1 LRGPF
6 LLRPCWISIDL
17 PLELWYVISQ
27 PMDEKV
33 FIVDEDVKSR
43 DALYELVSRIGC
55 GVLTVPSGSAILDLL
70 KNERP
75 TLIMVSDQKGE
86 YSGFSLVKKIREFD
100 RDVKIIMFGNLPSG
114 PFFDSFVRGAGV
126 SAYLSGSLEGPQ
138 AVKTIM
144 SVLRQEKLPVS
155 QGVSKN
161 GRILVVDDELE
172 GRETLAH
179 FLRRKGFETET
190 AASGEECLE
199 KFRIRPFDLVLL
211 DVTMSGM
218 DGLLTLK
225 RVKDLSPAAKVVMI
239 TALQAQEILEQ
250 ATAMGACDYL
260 IKPFDFSVL
269 EATLSAILFA
279 GGKGKD

>member
-1 LRGPF
+1 ML
-6 LLRPCWISIDL
+6 
-17 PLELWYVISQ
+17 
-27 PMDEKV
+27 EKV

-55 GVLTVPSGSAILDLL
+55 GVLTVPSGSAVLELL

-75 TLIMVSDQKGE
+75 TLIMISDQKGE

-100 RDVKIIMFGNLPSG
+100 KDVKIIMFGNLPSG
-114 PFFDSFVRGAGV
+114 SFFDSFVRGAGV
-126 SAYLSGSLEGPQ
+126 SAYLPHNLEGPE

-144 SVLRQEKLPVS
+144 SVLRQERVS
-155 QGVSKN
+155 TSRETSKG

-179 FLRRKGFETET
+179 FLRRRGFDTET

-199 KFRIRPFDLVLL
+199 KFRVRPFDLVLL

-225 RVKDLSPAAKVVMI
+225 RVRDLSPAAKVVMI
-239 TALQAQEILEQ
+239 TALQAQDIVDQ
-250 ATAMGACDYL
+250 AAAMGACDYL
-260 IKPFDFSVL
+260 VKPFDFSVL
-269 EATLSAILFA
+269 EATLSAILFSCQ
-279 GGKGKD
+279 KGKD

>member
-1 LRGPF
+1 ML
-6 LLRPCWISIDL
+6 
-17 PLELWYVISQ
+17 
-27 PMDEKV
+27 EKV

-55 GVLTVPSGSAILDLL
+55 GVLTVPSGSAVLELL

-75 TLIMVSDQKGE
+75 TLIMISDQKGE

-100 RDVKIIMFGNLPSG
+100 KDVKIIMFGNLPSG
-114 PFFDSFVRGAGV
+114 SFFDSFVRGAGV
-126 SAYLSGSLEGPQ
+126 SAYLPHNLEGPE

-144 SVLRQEKLPVS
+144 SVLRQERVS
-155 QGVSKN
+155 TSREASKG

-179 FLRRKGFETET
+179 FLRRRGFDTET

-225 RVKDLSPAAKVVMI
+225 RVRDLSPAAKVVMI
-239 TALQAQEILEQ
+239 TALQAQDIVDQ
-250 ATAMGACDYL
+250 AAAMGACDYL
-260 IKPFDFSVL
+260 VKPFDFSVL
-269 EATLSAILFA
+269 EATLSAILFSCQ
-279 GGKGKD
+279 KGKD